1 MPDPPEL
8 LAPEDADPRFGAI
21 LQGLLDNRGLTPNLV
36 AVGATRSPSTIHLLI
51 SGRLPPSEKV
61 LRHVAPVLQMPL
73 ADLLVIA
80 GIPVDP
86 PETPP
91 PPYPQTPGI
100 HALIHAA
107 TGLTSEQLKQL
118 ADRAVELREE
128 NARLSRDFPLA

>member
-8 LAPEDADPRFGAI
+8 LAPEDADPRFGVI
-21 LQGLLDNRGLTPNLV
+21 LQGLLDNRGLTHKVV

-91 PPYPQTPGI
+91 PYPQEPGI
-100 HALIHAA
+100 RALIHAA

-118 ADRAVELREE
+118 ADRAVALREE
-128 NARLSRDFPLA
+128 NERLRRDFPLA